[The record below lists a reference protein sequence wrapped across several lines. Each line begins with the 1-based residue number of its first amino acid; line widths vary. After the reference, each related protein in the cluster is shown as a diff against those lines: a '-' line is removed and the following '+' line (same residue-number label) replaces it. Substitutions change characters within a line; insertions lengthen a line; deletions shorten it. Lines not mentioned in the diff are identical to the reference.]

1 MKLFRALICFSTTFA
16 VIQFS
21 LSIKSDSYIKEHYRD
36 FLNFGD
42 KKVENKFNDSNFE
55 NSVIKH
61 KVEILGKI
69 FKAKVDE
76 IKDKN
81 KKLDLIFLI
90 DASSSIGE
98 LNFQNELKF
107 VKKLLSDIIV
117 DYNHSRVAVVTFSS
131 SDKIVSLV
139 LSGENCMHTS

>member
-139 LSGENCMHTS
+139 LNGENCMHTS